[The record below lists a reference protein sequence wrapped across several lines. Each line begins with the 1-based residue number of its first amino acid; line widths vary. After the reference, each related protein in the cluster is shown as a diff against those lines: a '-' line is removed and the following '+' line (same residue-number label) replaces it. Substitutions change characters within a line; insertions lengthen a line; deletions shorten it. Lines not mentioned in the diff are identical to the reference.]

1 MNTIIIGNIVAFIA
15 ASISLIIGIIKS
27 KKKVLYVQTI
37 QYSIYSIANFILGGF
52 SGAIAN
58 GISIIRNIL
67 CYKEK
72 LTRPIILLIII
83 VSTILTLSFN
93 NLGFIGILP
102 LFNTIV
108 YTIFINIKDEFKFKI
123 LILTQMI
130 LWFIYDLT
138 IRSYT
143 SAAFDFITAIAS
155 AITAY
160 QIYKNSKIKQ
170 QRN

>member
-1 MNTIIIGNIVAFIA
+1 MNPLIIGNIVAFIA

-27 KKKVLYVQTI
+27 KKKVLYIQTI
-37 QYSIYSIANFILGGF
+37 QYIFYSIANIILGGF

-58 GISIIRNIL
+58 MISIIRNIL

-72 LTRPIILLIII
+72 LTKTLIWLIII
-83 VSTILTLSFN
+83 FSTILTLIFN
-93 NLGFIGILP
+93 NLGIIGLLP
-102 LFNTIV
+102 LFNTII

-130 LWFIYDLT
+130 LWFIYDFT
-138 IRSYT
+138 IKSYT
-143 SAAFDFITAIAS
+143 SAAFDFATAIAS

-160 QIYKNSKIKQ
+160 QIYKNNSKKQ
-170 QRN
+170 Q